1 MYSEVGKQLL
11 IFRFLIDMKLFI
23 RLLPWLI
30 LLIAGY
36 LFIAKKFSINT
47 TVESKHQL
55 LVEKIEAIGKLEL
68 VRYQISDV
76 LEHKNKTDFL
86 PEASVLLIV
95 KAEAVGCI
103 DLTKITREDIRI
115 DADTAVVN
123 LPQPEICYVKIDH
136 KNSRVY
142 DTKMAFFREA
152 DLVDEAYKAAE
163 RQVAA
168 EVKQSNILIQTKTN
182 AANVLK
188 PIIEGLGYK
197 NVRLT
202 FE

>member
-1 MYSEVGKQLL
+1 LQVTSLSQKSSASV
-11 IFRFLIDMKLFI
+11 
-23 RLLPWLI
+23 
-30 LLIAGY
+30 
-36 LFIAKKFSINT
+36 
-47 TVESKHQL
+47 
-55 LVEKIEAIGKLEL
+55 EAIGKLEL

-103 DLTKITREDIRI
+103 DLTKITGNDIEVT
-115 DADTAVVN
+115 ADTAVVN

-152 DLVDEAYKAAE
+152 GLVDEAYKAAE
-163 RQVAA
+163 KQITA
-168 EVKQSNILIQTKTN
+168 EVKKSDILKQTKTN
-182 AANVLK
+182 ATNVLK
-188 PIIEGLGYK
+188 PIIAGLGYK

>member
-1 MYSEVGKQLL
+1 MRMF
-11 IFRFLIDMKLFI
+11 FRV
-23 RLLPWLI
+23 LPWLI
-30 LLIAGY
+30 LVVAGY
-36 LFIAKKFSINT
+36 LFISNRFGIST

-76 LEHKNKTDFL
+76 LEHKNKTTFL

-103 DLTKITREDIRI
+103 DLTKINKNDIEI

-152 DLVDEAYKAAE
+152 GLVDEAYKAAE
-163 RQVAA
+163 KHVSA
-168 EVKQSNILIQTKTN
+168 EVKKSDILGQTRTN
-182 AANVLK
+182 ALNVLK

>member
-1 MYSEVGKQLL
+1 MKIV
-11 IFRFLIDMKLFI
+11 FRI
-23 RLLPWLI
+23 LPWLI
-30 LLIAGY
+30 LLVAGY
-36 LFIAKKFSINT
+36 FFISKKFSIST
-47 TVESKHQL
+47 SVESKHQL

-86 PEASVLLIV
+86 PEASILLIV

-103 DLTKITREDIRI
+103 DLTKITKEDIKI

-142 DTKMAFFREA
+142 DTKMAYFREA
-152 DLVDEAYKAAE
+152 KLVDEAYKAAE
-163 RQVAA
+163 TKITS
-168 EVKQSNILIQTKTN
+168 EVKKSSILAQTKTN
-182 AANVLK
+182 ATNVLK
-188 PIIEGLGYK
+188 PILEGLGYK
-197 NVRLT
+197 SVRFT

>member
-1 MYSEVGKQLL
+1 MRVF
-11 IFRFLIDMKLFI
+11 FRFV
-23 RLLPWLI
+23 PWVI
-30 LLIAGY
+30 LLAAVY
-36 LFIAKKFSINT
+36 FFISKKFSINT
-47 TVESKHQL
+47 SVENKHQL

-76 LEHKNKTDFL
+76 LEHKEKTDFL
-86 PEASVLLIV
+86 PEASVLLVV

-103 DLTKITREDIRI
+103 DLTKITKEDISI

-136 KNSRVY
+136 KNSKVY

-152 DLVDEAYKAAE
+152 ALVDDAYKSAE
-163 RQVAA
+163 KQVNA
-168 EVKQSNILIQTKTN
+168 EVKKSSILLQTKTN
-182 AANVLK
+182 ATNVLK

-197 NVRLT
+197 NVKFT

>member
-1 MYSEVGKQLL
+1 MRKLL
-11 IFRFLIDMKLFI
+11 SI
-23 RLLPWLI
+23 LPWLF
-30 LLIAGY
+30 LAIAAY
-36 LFIAKKFSINT
+36 MFLAKKFSINT

-76 LEHKNKTDFL
+76 LEHKNRTDFL
-86 PEASVLLIV
+86 PDASVLLIV

-103 DLTKITREDIRI
+103 DLKKIISTDITI

-123 LPQPEICYVKIDH
+123 LPQPEICFVKI
-136 KNSRVY
+136 
-142 DTKMAFFREA
+142 DTKMAYFREGI
-152 DLVDEAYKAAE
+152 LVDEAYKAAE
-163 RQVAA
+163 RQVTA
-168 EVKQSNILIQTKTN
+168 EVKKSDILTQTKTN
-182 AANVLK
+182 AISVLK

-202 FE
+202 FD

>member
-1 MYSEVGKQLL
+1 MK
-11 IFRFLIDMKLFI
+11 IFFRV
-23 RLLPWLI
+23 LPWLI

-36 LFIAKKFSINT
+36 FFISKKFSIST
-47 TVESKHQL
+47 SVESKHQL

-103 DLTKITREDIRI
+103 DLTKVTKDHIQVN
-115 DADTAVVN
+115 ADSAVVN

-142 DTKMAFFREA
+142 DTKMAYFREA
-152 DLVDEAYKAAE
+152 KLVDEAYKAAE
-163 RQVAA
+163 QKITS
-168 EVKQSNILIQTKTN
+168 EVKKSDILAQTKTN
-182 AANVLK
+182 AASVLK

>member
-1 MYSEVGKQLL
+1 MRVF
-11 IFRFLIDMKLFI
+11 FRV
-23 RLLPWLI
+23 LPWLI
-30 LLIAGY
+30 LVVAGY
-36 LFIAKKFSINT
+36 LFISKKFSINT
-47 TVESKHQL
+47 SVESKHQL

-86 PEASVLLIV
+86 PEASVLLII

-103 DLTKITREDIRI
+103 DLMKIRREDITI

-123 LPQPEICYVKIDH
+123 LPQPEICYVTIDH
-136 KNSRVY
+136 KDSRVY

-152 DLVDEAYKAAE
+152 KLVDEAYKAAE
-163 RQVAA
+163 RKITT
-168 EVKQSNILIQTKTN
+168 EVEKSDILAQTKTN

>member
-1 MYSEVGKQLL
+1 
-11 IFRFLIDMKLFI
+11 MKLFF
-23 RLLPWLI
+23 RLLPWLV
-30 LLIAGY
+30 LAIAAY
-36 LFIAKKFSINT
+36 FFISKKFSINT
-47 TVESKHQL
+47 SVESKHQL

-103 DLTKITREDIRI
+103 DLTKITREDIEI
-115 DADTAVVN
+115 EADTVVVN
-123 LPQPEICYVKIDH
+123 LPQPELCYVKIDH

-152 DLVDEAYKAAE
+152 NLVDEAYKAAE
-163 RQVAA
+163 RQVSV
-168 EVKQSNILIQTKTN
+168 EVKKSDILVQTKTN
-182 AANVLK
+182 AVNVLK
-188 PIIEGLGYK
+188 PIIEGLGYQ
-197 NVRLT
+197 NVRFT
-202 FE
+202 FD

>member
-1 MYSEVGKQLL
+1 MRVL
-11 IFRFLIDMKLFI
+11 FRV
-23 RLLPWLI
+23 LPWLI

-36 LFIAKKFSINT
+36 FFISKKFSINT
-47 TVESKHQL
+47 SVESKHQL

-76 LEHKNKTDFL
+76 LEHKNKTGFL
-86 PEASVLLIV
+86 PEASVLLVV

-103 DLTKITREDIRI
+103 DLTKITRDNIKI
-115 DADTAVVN
+115 VADTAVVN

-142 DTKMAFFREA
+142 DTKMAYFREA
-152 DLVDEAYKAAE
+152 KLVDDAYKAAE
-163 RQVAA
+163 QKILA
-168 EVKQSNILIQTKTN
+168 EVKKSDILAQTKTN
-182 AANVLK
+182 AASVLK

>member
-1 MYSEVGKQLL
+1 MRVF
-11 IFRFLIDMKLFI
+11 FRV
-23 RLLPWLI
+23 LPWLI

-36 LFIAKKFSINT
+36 FFISKKFSINT
-47 TVESKHQL
+47 SVESKHQL

-103 DLTKITREDIRI
+103 DLTKITRDNIEIV
-115 DADTAVVN
+115 ADTAVVN

-152 DLVDEAYKAAE
+152 GLVDEAYKAAE
-163 RQVAA
+163 KHVAA
-168 EVKQSNILIQTKTN
+168 EVKKSDILAQTKKN
-182 AANVLK
+182 ASNVLK
-188 PIIEGLGYK
+188 PLIEGLGYK